1 MKFCFTAFTLLLAA
15 AQVNAEATLND
26 GVYTKDQAATTGKAS
41 YEKNCKACHNA
52 EFYKEKFQSWN
63 QAPLIE
69 FYDLVSATMP
79 QNAPGSLALQE
90 YTDALA
96 YIFYML
102 DYPAGDKALSH
113 EDGSMEDILI
123 VTD

>member
-1 MKFCFTAFTLLLAA
+1 MKFRFTVFALLLGALQA
-15 AQVNAEATLND
+15 NAEMTLND
-26 GVYTKDQAATTGKAS
+26 GVYTKAQAAAGKIS

-69 FYDLVSATMP
+69 FYDLISATMP

-96 YIFYML
+96 YIFNML
-102 DYPAGDKALSH
+102 GYPPGDKTLSH